1 MTKKLKRRIKR
12 VGIGVIP
19 FVLAILLSYFTLPI
33 SEKLNQYLILL
44 VYIVSYL
51 IIGGDVVKTAALNI
65 IRGQVFDE
73 NFLMALASIGAFF
86 VGEAPEAVAVML
98 FYQVGE
104 CFQSYAV
111 NRSRKS
117 ITDLMDIKPDYAV
130 VMRDDEEI
138 EVDPSEVQIGEIVLI
153 KPGEKVPLDGV
164 VIEGNTALNTIA
176 LTGESIPRDVEI
188 GDMVMSGCVNISGV
202 IKIKVEKEYGQSTV
216 AQILELVENATDKKS
231 KSENFISKFARYYTP
246 AVVISAVLLALIP
259 PVILSQEFS
268 VWVYRALTFLVTS
281 CPCALVI
288 SIPLSFFGGIGGASR
303 AGILVKGSNYIETI
317 SNVDTVVLDKTG
329 TLTKGV
335 FTVQKVEPNEGC
347 TKDELLE
354 LAAFG
359 EYFSNHPIAVS
370 LKKAYGK
377 QISGSEVIDVK
388 EVAGY
393 GIKAMY
399 KEKTLLVG
407 NYKLMR
413 QEEIPCKEAK
423 ENGTLVYVAYNQQY
437 CGYIVIADELKVD
450 SKAAI
455 KRMKAC
461 GIKEIVMLTGDNENA
476 AKFVAEEIGMDK
488 YYAGLFPKDKVR
500 IFEELLE
507 KADGKVAFVGDGI
520 NDAPVLARA
529 DVGIAMGGLGSD
541 AAIEAADI
549 VIMNDEPSKIAKMIA
564 LSRKTLAI
572 VKENIVF
579 AIGIKVAILILAAVG
594 IANMWLAV
602 FADVGVAALAILNAM
617 RTLKSVD

>member
-19 FVLAILLSYFTLPI
+19 FILAILLSYFTLPI
-33 SEKLNQYLILL
+33 DEKLNQYLILM

-51 IIGGDVVKTAALNI
+51 IIGGEVVKTAALNI
-65 IRGQVFDE
+65 VRGQVFDE

-130 VMRDDEEI
+130 VLRDGEEL
-138 EVDPSEVQIGEIVLI
+138 ELDPSEVQIGEIVLI

-164 VIEGNTALNTIA
+164 VIEGNTSLNTIA
-176 LTGESIPRDVEI
+176 LTGESIPRDVEN

-246 AVVISAVLLALIP
+246 AVVISAVLLAIIP
-259 PVILSQEFS
+259 PVILKQEFS

-335 FTVQKVEPNEGC
+335 FTVQKVEPSEGC

-354 LAAFG
+354 LAVFG

-377 QISGSEVIDVK
+377 QILGNQVIDVQ
-388 EVAGY
+388 EMAGY
-393 GIKAMY
+393 GVKAIY

-407 NYKLMR
+407 NYKLMK
-413 QEEIPCKEAK
+413 QEEISCKEAK

-437 CGYIVIADELKVD
+437 CGYIVIADEIKVD
-450 SKAAI
+450 AKAAI
-455 KRMKAC
+455 KKMKSC
-461 GIKEIVMLTGDNENA
+461 GIKEIVMLTGDNENT
-476 AKFVAEEIGMDK
+476 AKFVADEIGMDK
-488 YYAGLFPKDKVR
+488 FYAGLFPKDKVR

-507 KADGKVAFVGDGI
+507 KANGKVAFVGDGI

-549 VIMNDEPSKIAKMIA
+549 VIMNDEPSKISKMIA

>member
-12 VGIGVIP
+12 ICIGILP
-19 FVLAILLSYFTLPI
+19 FVFAIILSAFTPQT
-33 SEKLNQYLILL
+33 EGKLNQYLILSMYL
-44 VYIVSYL
+44 VSYFV
-51 IIGGDVVKTAALNI
+51 IGGDVIKTAGLNI
-65 IRGQVFDE
+65 TKGQVFDE

-117 ITDLMDIKPDYAV
+117 ITELMNIKPDYAV
-130 VMRDDEEI
+130 VLRDGKEE
-138 EVDPSEVQIGEIVLI
+138 EVDPGEVLIGEVVLV
-153 KPGEKVPLDGV
+153 KPGEKIPLDGV
-164 VIEGNTALNTIA
+164 IIEGNTSLDTVA
-176 LTGESIPRDVEI
+176 LTGESIPRDAGTGESVL
-188 GDMVMSGCVNISGV
+188 SGFVNISGV

-216 AQILELVENATDKKS
+216 AMILELVENATDKKS
-231 KSENFISKFARYYTP
+231 KSENFISRFARYYTP
-246 AVVISAVLLALIP
+246 AVVISAVMLAIIP
-259 PVILSQEFS
+259 PVILSQEFT
-268 VWVYRALTFLVTS
+268 VWIYRALTFLVTS

-288 SIPLSFFGGIGGASR
+288 SIPLSFFGGIGGAGR

-317 SNVDTVVLDKTG
+317 SKVDTIVMDKTG

-335 FTVQKVEPNEGC
+335 FAVQKVVPSEGYS
-347 TKDELLE
+347 KEELLE

-359 EYFSNHPIAVS
+359 EAFSNHPIAVS
-370 LKKAYGK
+370 LKSAYGR
-377 QISGSEVIDVK
+377 EVTGDVITNVQ
-388 EVAGY
+388 EVVGY
-393 GIKAMY
+393 GVKAIY
-399 KEKTLLVG
+399 KEKELFIG
-407 NYKLMR
+407 NCKLMAMEGIR
-413 QEEIPCKEAK
+413 CQEATER
-423 ENGTLVYVAYNQQY
+423 GTLVYVAYNKEY
-437 CGYIVIADELKVD
+437 CGYIVIADELKADAKEAVT
-450 SKAAI
+450 K
-455 KRMKAC
+455 MKSC
-461 GIKEIVMLTGDNENA
+461 GMKKIVMLTGDNEET
-476 AKFVAEEIGMDK
+476 AKDVANQLGISECRAELLPG
-488 YYAGLFPKDKVR
+488 DKVR
-500 IFEELLE
+500 IFEEIME
-507 KADGKVAFVGDGI
+507 KSAGKVAFVGDGI

-564 LSRKTLAI
+564 LSKKTLAI

-579 AIGIKVAILILAAVG
+579 AIGIKVAILLLAALG